1 MKIRRFSGHPQV
13 RDWAIIPFQGGYQVL
28 VVTGNWTM
36 LMYNSTIEE
45 NSHSVTGNRMRISI
59 RTGLLLP
66 LYSSVT
72 CLSSLVHFFLSIFLK
87 LWYLMIAR
95 VPDLCS
101 PCQILPFLLPLFFY
115 QIWLP
120 PRLLHKP
127 TCIHDAKPPIPP
139 LSYRYL
145 AH

>member
-36 LMYNSTIEE
+36 LLYNYTIEE
-45 NSHSVTGNRMRISI
+45 NSYSVTGNRTRIST
-59 RTGLLLP
+59 RAGLLLP
-66 LYSSVT
+66 LYSSAV
-72 CLSSLVHFFLSIFLK
+72 CLSSLVCSPLSILLK

-101 PCQILPFLLPLFFY
+101 PCQILPFLLPLFFH
-115 QIWLP
+115 QIWP
-120 PRLLHKP
+120 PPGLSHKP
-127 TCIHDAKPPIPP
+127 ARIHDARPPIPP